1 MKNNAM
7 PVTTQH
13 LNIDGKRYVLLPESD
28 YESLCGRAGEAI
40 ALDESDLPPLPKP
53 DKNGQFP
60 ALEYTRIALARDI
73 IRDRKAVRLTQTKL
87 AELAGIRQETLSRI
101 ESGKYKAAVKTI
113 EKIDQVLK
121 RKVRSKK
128 GK

>member
-1 MKNNAM
+1 M
-7 PVTTQH
+7 PLTTQH
-13 LNIDGKRYVLLPESD
+13 LNIDGKRYVLLPEAD

-60 ALEYTRIALARDI
+60 ALEYTRVALARDI
-73 IRDRKAVRLTQTKL
+73 IRDRKAARLTQTKL

-101 ESGKYKAAVKTI
+101 ESGKHKAAIKTI
-113 EKIDQVLK
+113 EKIDRVLRTKLRK
-121 RKVRSKK
+121 RK